1 MLESKVVKL
10 QLQQLDIKAKE
21 LLKKLQIASE
31 NDTFTLVDELNE
43 IALNAGQLAYG
54 ENGLDWLTD
63 RLETLIWKTDH
74 LDEIGAIDQLIDEV
88 RSGAFK

>member
-54 ENGLDWLTD
+54 ENGL
-63 RLETLIWKTDH
+63 
-74 LDEIGAIDQLIDEV
+74 V
-88 RSGAFK
+88 N

>member
-1 MLESKVVKL
+1 MLESQVVKI
-10 QLQQLDIKAKE
+10 QLQQLDIKVKE

-31 NDTFTLVDELNE
+31 HDTFTLVDELNE

-54 ENGLDWLTD
+54 ENELDWLTD
-63 RLETLIWKTDH
+63 RLEMLIWKTDH
-74 LDEIGAIDQLIDEV
+74 LDEIGALDQLIDKV

>member
-63 RLETLIWKTDH
+63 RLEMLIWKTDH
-74 LDEIGAIDQLIDEV
+74 LDEIGALDQLIDEV